1 MHYQG
6 MAKHFEAAEA
16 GKLRLRCR
24 DTETYVGRIGKQMD
38 TLASLDGV
46 VSYLLETNPDAAA
59 PLQSIKRLIHLRLDK
74 EHAPSSKA

>member
-1 MHYQG
+1 

-24 DTETYVGRIGKQMD
+24 DTDTYAGRIGKQMD
-38 TLASLDGV
+38 ALSSLDGV
-46 VSYLLETNPDAAA
+46 VTYLLETNPEAEAA
-59 PLQSIKRLIHLRLDK
+59 LQSIKRLIHLRLDK